1 MKYLIFFLILFS
13 CCSYSVEIWIQDST
27 ASITESK
34 INTNDDIYSNF
45 LLAGTWT
52 DNLGYYGTYRCNGNS
67 HKDDEKLLLEG
78 ICEGVNQHNEKYWYT
93 IRRNSSTMEAGV
105 GISTYLQGTG
115 RYKILNGISCNYGV
129 RYLNDI
135 NYVKTKCKIPEV
147 IIKELMK

>member
-34 INTNDDIYSNF
+34 INTNDEIYSNF
-45 LLAGTWT
+45 LLTGTWT

-78 ICEGVNQHNEKYWYT
+78 ICEGVNQHNEKYWYK
-93 IRRNSSTMEAGV
+93 INRNSLTMEAGV
-105 GISTYLQGTG
+105 GISSYFKGTG
-115 RYKILNGISCNYGV
+115 RYKVLKGISCNYGV